1 MLLGDSIQIKEIRE
15 IIKQVAPTDVTV
27 LITGESGTG
36 KEVVAKE
43 IHNAS
48 KRKDK
53 PYIIVNCGAIPEGII
68 ESELFGHKK
77 GSFTGAIDDR
87 KGYFE
92 TADKGTIFL
101 DEIGEMPLSTQV
113 KLLRVLETGEFLPVG
128 GSKTIQ
134 VNVRVIAA
142 TNRDL
147 AQEVSSKNFREDLFY
162 RLRSINIYIP
172 PLRERKSDIKILL
185 DFFTDSYSRIN
196 SIHFKGFSEEAL
208 DYIYNFPWQ
217 GNARELRNFSES
229 ILILHPGKEINLDE
243 VKKQLRAYNISENE
257 LMPVVFEQPKQRNE
271 NEFLFRALLEIKSD
285 LIDIKNEIR
294 KKEIQEIKSE
304 ISKDDFTIPKEK
316 VMGMT
321 LDEVEKEIL
330 EYLLSNTNWNIDKVS
345 TILNQSSRNIY
356 NKIKKYKLERNYN

>member
-1 MLLGDSIQIKEIRE
+1 MLLGDSVQIKEINE

-43 IHNAS
+43 IHKAS

-101 DEIGEMPLSTQV
+101 DEIGEMPLGTQV

-128 GSKTIQ
+128 GSKPIF
-134 VNVRVIAA
+134 VDVRVIAA

-162 RLRSINIYIP
+162 RLRSINIFIP

-185 DFFTDSYSRIN
+185 DYFTKTYSEKNNIQFN
-196 SIHFKGFSEEAL
+196 GFTEEAW
-208 DYIYNFPWQ
+208 DYINNFPWQ

-229 ILILHPGKEINLDE
+229 ILVLYPNKTITLDE
-243 VKKQLRAYNISENE
+243 VRKQLQAYNINGNDN
-257 LMPVVFEQPKQRNE
+257 LPMILNVPPKRNE

-285 LIDIKNEIR
+285 LIDIKNELR
-294 KKEIQEIKSE
+294 KREIEEIKSE
-304 ISKDDFTIPKEK
+304 IREDDFVIPKDK
-316 VMGMT
+316 AMGMT
-321 LDEVEKEIL
+321 LDEVEKEVL
-330 EYLLSNTNWNIDKVS
+330 EYLLKNNSWNIEKVS
-345 TILNQSSRNIY
+345 SILNQSQRNIY
-356 NKIKKYKLERNYN
+356 NKIKKYKIEKVYN